1 MVRAY
6 KDIIKI
12 KMKNVICIAYRF
24 GLNLKRFKEN
34 VIAMISDFCVSR
46 SAMINI
52 TKLLDKYSKLK

>member
-6 KDIIKI
+6 EDIIKI

-24 GLNLKRFKEN
+24 GLNFKRFKEN
-34 VIAMISDFCVSR
+34 IIAMISDFCVAR
-46 SAMINI
+46 SAMINM